1 MRNPLDVADLRAR
14 VQEVLDTHE
23 SRQHSVLAPLGADVE
38 HLTESIF
45 GLLRGG
51 KRLRAAFLYWGYRSA
66 GGPDSDSV
74 VALAAA
80 MEMFQAAALIHDDV
94 MDHSDLRRGK
104 PTAHRRM
111 SVLHA
116 DQGWEGDGDDFGD
129 AAAILAGDLCLV
141 WTGEMFA
148 GCGLPASELDRGRPD
163 FDTMRT
169 QLMAGQYLDVLDS
182 VRPWAG
188 LQTAQRVEQAL
199 RVAFYKSANYTVV
212 QPLLIGA
219 ACAGADTE
227 TMATLAQYGE
237 ALGEAFQLRDDLLG
251 VFGDPEQTGK
261 PAGDDLAEG
270 KRTVLIALALDDVGD
285 DELRR
290 FTATFG
296 SPDLSPQ
303 DVQWMRELCT
313 RSGAVDRV
321 ESMITERVSAARL
334 HLSRA
339 HVTDEAAQVLSS
351 LVEVATARTA

>member
-1 MRNPLDVADLRAR
+1 
-14 VQEVLDTHE
+14 
-23 SRQHSVLAPLGADVE
+23 
-38 HLTESIF
+38 
-45 GLLRGG
+45 
-51 KRLRAAFLYWGYRSA
+51 
-66 GGPDSDSV
+66 
-74 VALAAA
+74 
-80 MEMFQAAALIHDDV
+80 
-94 MDHSDLRRGK
+94 
-104 PTAHRRM
+104 
-111 SVLHA
+111 
-116 DQGWEGDGDDFGD
+116 
-129 AAAILAGDLCLV
+129 
-141 WTGEMFA
+141 
-148 GCGLPASELDRGRPD
+148 
-163 FDTMRT
+163 
-169 QLMAGQYLDVLDS
+169 
-182 VRPWAG
+182 
-188 LQTAQRVEQAL
+188 
-199 RVAFYKSANYTVV
+199 
-212 QPLLIGA
+212 
-219 ACAGADTE
+219 
-227 TMATLAQYGE
+227 
-237 ALGEAFQLRDDLLG
+237 GEAFQLRDDLLG